1 MKDNLGFMADTQRL
15 LLNSFKVQQ
24 QQYNDIEE
32 KLQVKELPIQRTV
45 AYGNPPSYNP
55 PTYSPPSYST
65 PATQQNYGLPT
76 GQQPQYPSIP
86 PLPPL
91 PYGLPT
97 PQK

>member
-32 KLQVKELPIQRTV
+32 KLNIRDPPGQRNV
-45 AYGNPPSYNP
+45 AYGGQQGYSVPPS
-55 PTYSPPSYST
+55 
-65 PATQQNYGLPT
+65 
-76 GQQPQYPSIP
+76 QPIQYTIP

-91 PYGLPT
+91 PYGQPT
-97 PQK
+97 TQE

>member
-24 QQYNDIEE
+24 QQYNDIE
-32 KLQVKELPIQRTV
+32 KNLQLRDHPAQRNVPYGVQPIYNTPASQPIQ
-45 AYGNPPSYNP
+45 
-55 PTYSPPSYST
+55 YS
-65 PATQQNYGLPT
+65 
-76 GQQPQYPSIP
+76 SIP

-97 PQK
+97 TQE

>member
-32 KLQVKELPIQRTV
+32 KLSESSRRNADYSVQPN
-45 AYGNPPSYNP
+45 YGVPA
-55 PTYSPPSYST
+55 TSPP
-65 PATQQNYGLPT
+65 
-76 GQQPQYPSIP
+76 QYQSIP

-91 PYGLPT
+91 PPLPAL
-97 PQK
+97 PPLPYLQPVQPIISE

>member
-32 KLQVKELPIQRTV
+32 KLKINESPVQRNV
-45 AYGNPPSYNP
+45 AYSGQQ
-55 PTYSPPSYST
+55 TYVAPMS
-65 PATQQNYGLPT
+65 
-76 GQQPQYPSIP
+76 QQPQYPAIP

-91 PYGLPT
+91 PYRQPT
-97 PQK
+97 NQG